1 MKFLYLYF
9 IFATLLY
16 MASNPGARYFI
27 IYYCRIDF

>member
-1 MKFLYLYF
+1 
-9 IFATLLY
+9 